1 MKIVC
6 IGDFHVPD
14 RVEKIPGWIKKKI
27 QEENPDKIICTGDF
41 TSEKTLK
48 EVQKWGDL
56 IAVRGNMDWVDL
68 PEHAVLDVGDLK
80 IGVIHGSG
88 IVPRGD
94 LNQLSKYAKRMKA
107 RILVHGHT
115 HKLDIQEHNGV
126 LFINPGSA
134 TGAWGG
140 SSTEGPQTFAI
151 LELEGKELTIR
162 KVINGSEESER
173 HKL

>member
-1 MKIVC
+1 MKIIC

-14 RVEKIPGWIKKKI
+14 RVEKIPPWIKKKV

-56 IAVRGNMDWVDL
+56 VAVKGNMDWVDL
-68 PEHAVLDVGDLK
+68 PGHAVLDLGDLK
-80 IGVIHGSG
+80 IGIIHGSG

-94 LNQLSKYAKRMKA
+94 LNQLSKYAKRMKVNV
-107 RILVHGHT
+107 LVHGHT
-115 HKLDIQEHNGV
+115 HNLSIQKLGDV

-140 SSTEGPQTFAI
+140 SSNGGPQTFII
-151 LELEGKELTIR
+151 LELEHNNLTIR
-162 KVINGSEESER
+162 KVVNEKSETYE
-173 HKL
+173 L